1 MRLARRRQSGAST
14 GIALRLI
21 SFPSRRSTCSLEKFM
36 TSTTVQKLL
45 MENSGGT
52 KREGG
57 WEKLSLG
64 NRYKM
69 GTEGPFE
76 SAEIKNKDWGGGGV
90 EELNGGGGVVLKYWS
105 QTDWHRWGPCWEQST
120 LGRCEPPQLNLL
132 PP

>member
-1 MRLARRRQSGAST
+1 
-14 GIALRLI
+14 
-21 SFPSRRSTCSLEKFM
+21 M

-90 EELNGGGGVVLKYWS
+90 EELNGGGGGAKVLES
-105 QTDWHRWGPCWEQST
+105 DGLAP
-120 LGRCEPPQLNLL
+120 LGTMLGTEHAGEV
-132 PP
+132 